1 MTTALDRLYEE
12 DFYKWTQHQA
22 RALRRLAAT
31 RPNEPLD
38 LPHLALEVRGLG
50 KSERDA
56 VRSQIT
62 RILEHALKLSH
73 SPAEAPRAGWI
84 ETIEDARRELH
95 FKLSPSLRRDAAA
108 RLPELYAYA
117 RRQAARALTRHGEPE
132 AAGALR
138 PPHLSPGGSLPEAC
152 PWKLGEILEEEWLP
166 SSRTEPSD
174 RA

>member
-31 RPNEPLD
+31 RPSEPLD
-38 LPHLALEVRGLG
+38 LPHLAEEVRGLG

-62 RILEHALKLSH
+62 RILEHALKLAY
-73 SPAEAPRAGWI
+73 SPATAPRAGWI

-95 FKLSPSLRRDAAA
+95 FKLSPSIRRDAAA
-108 RLPELYAYA
+108 RLPDLYAYA
-117 RRQAARALTRHGEPE
+117 RRRAAQPLARDREAETALPAT
-132 AAGALR
+132 
-138 PPHLSPGGSLPEAC
+138 C
-152 PWKLGEILEEEWLP
+152 PWTLGEILDETWLP
-166 SSRTEPSD
+166 G
-174 RA
+174 